1 MSATATTTTAAP
13 GRHWA
18 SIGESTFVGGIVF
31 LLAVHRFLGRL
42 PFLACLYPVV
52 AWYWLT
58 RPLARRSSNE
68 YLARLHAR
76 HGVFA
81 RAPGAREGLR
91 HFIRFGETLLDKFL
105 AINGRFRYEKIDI
118 AGYEGMLAASRAGQG
133 AVLVTAHIGCLEL
146 MQAAANRREGLRVN
160 VLVHTAHAE
169 RFNRLLDRLNPGSK
183 VRLLQ
188 VRDFSAATVMMLADR
203 VAQGEFIAIAG
214 DRVPLQGDRVV
225 TADFLGHPAPLPIGP
240 WLMASLLKCP
250 AYVIACV
257 RHGDGYRVRVQQLA
271 ERVEL
276 PRHARE
282 QALAQYAGR
291 FAAWMESQ
299 VQDAPYEW
307 FNFFPFWDQTP
318 HVSATH

>member
-1 MSATATTTTAAP
+1 MNATVASTV
-13 GRHWA
+13 RHWA
-18 SIGESTFVGGIVF
+18 RNGESTFVGGIVF

-42 PFLACLYPVV
+42 PFLLCLYPVV

-68 YLARLHAR
+68 YLARVHAR
-76 HGVFA
+76 HPVFA
-81 RAPGAREGLR
+81 KAPGAWESFR
-91 HFIRFGETLLDKFL
+91 HFLRFAQTLLDKFL
-105 AINGRFRYEKIDI
+105 AMNGRFRYDSIDI
-118 AGYEGMLAASRAGQG
+118 SGHEGALADSAAGKG

-146 MQAAANRREGLRVN
+146 MQAAANRRDGLRVT

-169 RFNRLLDRLNPGSK
+169 RFNRLLARLNPKSR

-188 VRDFSAATVMMLADR
+188 VRDFSPATIMMLADR

-214 DRVPLQGDRVV
+214 DRVPLKGDRVV
-225 TADFLGHPAPLPIGP
+225 MADFLGHAAPFPIGP

-257 RHGDGYRVRVQQLA
+257 RNGGGYRVRLDKLA
-271 ERVEL
+271 ERIDL
-276 PRHARE
+276 PRGSRE
-282 QALAQYAGR
+282 QAIAVYAAK
-291 FAAWMESQ
+291 FSSWMEAQ

-318 HVSATH
+318 HVSAAH